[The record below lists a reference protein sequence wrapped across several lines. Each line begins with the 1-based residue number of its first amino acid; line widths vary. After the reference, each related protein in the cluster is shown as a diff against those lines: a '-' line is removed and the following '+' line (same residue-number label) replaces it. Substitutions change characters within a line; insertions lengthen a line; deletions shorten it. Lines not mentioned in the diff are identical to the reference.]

1 MVTRQTRRR
10 VAKAR
15 EERFV
20 KNLTEARDRLDEV
33 IEKAEDGDRDAFDSL
48 EQFSEQMSR
57 VYRQAERLDS
67 E

>member
-10 VAKAR
+10 ITKAR

-20 KNLTEARDRLDEV
+20 KSLEEARDRLDEV

-48 EQFSEQMSR
+48 EQFSEQITK
-57 VYRQAERLDS
+57 VYRLAERLDS
-67 E
+67 D